1 MKAGV
6 GWKVGL
12 YSVGVGGNGGT
23 EGPDHA
29 VWLTSL
35 AFFSSSI
42 LSSVFFSGQK
52 LVV

>member
-12 YSVGVGGNGGT
+12 YSVGVDENDGA

-29 VWLTSL
+29 VWLTNFT
-35 AFFSSSI
+35 FFSSSI
-42 LSSVFFSGQK
+42 SL
-52 LVV
+52 